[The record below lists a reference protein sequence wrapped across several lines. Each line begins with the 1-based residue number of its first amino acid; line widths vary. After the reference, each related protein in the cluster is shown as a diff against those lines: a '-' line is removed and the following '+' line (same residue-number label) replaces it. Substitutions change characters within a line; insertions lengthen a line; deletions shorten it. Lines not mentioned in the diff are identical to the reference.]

1 MIFATFVATRLELP
15 FVLHTIVALIAGI
28 AGAALLGALVGFLKA
43 RTGAHEVI
51 LTIMLNY
58 IAVFLFTFL
67 MRDPALLQEELA
79 SGNPKADVAAETAMF
94 PKLLGDS
101 YLLHWGLIAALL
113 SVVIFWWLMERSTIG
128 YRLRMV
134 GFNPDAARAAGI
146 NVEKTYILAMALSA
160 GFVGVAAANQS
171 LGSAV
176 GVVPSSHANIGFD
189 AITVALLG
197 GSSAPGVLL
206 AGLLFGAFSAG
217 APAMQVLGVS
227 PEVLGIVQ
235 GAIVLFIAAPPLI
248 RALFRLPKPQTTHAL
263 EAFRKR
269 IFARGGSK

>member
-1 MIFATFVATRLELP
+1 
-15 FVLHTIVALIAGI
+15 
-28 AGAALLGALVGFLKA
+28 
-43 RTGAHEVI
+43 
-51 LTIMLNY
+51 MLNY

-113 SVVIFWWLMERSTIG
+113 SVVVFWWLMERSTIG

-197 GSSAPGVLL
+197 GSSALGVLL